1 MDTDRQIA
9 PKRLRIEIR
18 DICKKIWV
26 SGKPQIP
33 VEFLRSSLTNLLK
46 IEWICVVGSLTLLM
60 LACDWAATS
69 AFRTKS
75 IRLLTL
81 LEELQQE
88 EHVCS
93 VHLSGSKRLDQSP
106 DLYFFIFFFYFFQW
120 SQRAIGSL
128 CGGNIRIVLEVNT
141 SMMALANTLPRL
153 NETHQFQSRV
163 QNHWIRKLSQL
174 LNNLHHGYPN
184 DTSWWNVMYT
194 ICHSIKWHCC
204 QEWH

>member
-1 MDTDRQIA
+1 
-9 PKRLRIEIR
+9 
-18 DICKKIWV
+18 
-26 SGKPQIP
+26 
-33 VEFLRSSLTNLLK
+33 
-46 IEWICVVGSLTLLM
+46 M

-93 VHLSGSKRLDQSP
+93 VHLSGSKRLNQSP
-106 DLYFFIFFFYFFQW
+106 DRLLILYFKDCSFSQW

-163 QNHWIRKLSQL
+163 QNH
-174 LNNLHHGYPN
+174 
-184 DTSWWNVMYT
+184 
-194 ICHSIKWHCC
+194 
-204 QEWH
+204 